1 MLPILYSFRRCPFA
15 IRARLALLVSE
26 TAYELREIQLRNK
39 PIDMLTASPKGSVP
53 ILVLPDGQV
62 IDESWDI
69 MQWALQQHDPDNW
82 LGQDGQQLK
91 EASALVETNDSTFK
105 TALDRYK
112 YANRHPAHPPVYYR
126 MEGEKFLQQL
136 ENRLENNAYLS
147 GNHLSIADAAVIPF
161 IRQFAGVDQDWF
173 DQSAYPK
180 LRNWSQALINSS
192 LFSAVMLKHS
202 VWRSGDMPIAI
213 MSRNNAR
220 T

>member
-26 TAYELREIQLRNK
+26 TAYELREIQLRKK
-39 PIDMLTASPKGSVP
+39 PVDMLTASPKGSVP
-53 ILVLPDGQV
+53 VLVLPDGQV

-82 LGQDGQQLK
+82 LGQNGQQLK
-91 EASALVETNDSTFK
+91 AAAALVETNDSTFK
-105 TALDRYK
+105 AALDRYK
-112 YANRHPAHPPVYYR
+112 YANRHPAHPQVHYR
-126 MEGEKFLQQL
+126 MEGEKFLQKL
-136 ENRLENNAYLS
+136 ENCLENNAYLS

-161 IRQFAGVDQDWF
+161 IRQFAEVDQDWF

-192 LFSAVMLKHS
+192 LFTAVMLKVS
-202 VWRSGDMPIAI
+202 NSD
-213 MSRNNAR
+213 
-220 T
+220 